1 MMVQSKP
8 QHKAC
13 PRRTEF
19 TAVKLAADKKKKEER
34 KDWIEKPVG
43 LPSTELRP
51 AVPSCW
57 DQF

>member
-19 TAVKLAADKKKKEER
+19 TAVNLAADKKKRKKE
-34 KDWIEKPVG
+34 KTG
-43 LPSTELRP
+43 SSNLLFSLP
-51 AVPSCW
+51 
-57 DQF
+57 QN

>member
-19 TAVKLAADKKKKEER
+19 TAVKLAADIKKKKKEER
-34 KDWIEKPVG
+34 KDWIEQPVG
-43 LPSTELRP
+43 LSPTELR
-51 AVPSCW
+51 PSCW